1 MRALAECSLDTAQTG
16 GRALA
21 NRVAPTVPCARQ
33 NRRRPATGQR
43 DATAPGG
50 DAPLTAPR
58 HPHTALGTIL
68 VPAGATLS
76 GAATLLYPSVA
87 AAASS
92 LQTSSQ
98 GSPAPSGGLPL
109 LSLLIFLPLLGAVI
123 IGVMPAAQKVR
134 IRTVATVFSA
144 IPLAL
149 VVWLLAAY
157 GYSRAGLQFVQR
169 VDWIPAWHVQ
179 YFLGVDGLSLAML
192 ALSAGIG
199 LIAAIASYGIE
210 ERVKEYFIWFLTML
224 TGTLGVFCAQD
235 LILFVFFFDI
245 VLVPMY
251 FLIAIW
257 GGPRREYA
265 AVKFLIYT
273 FTGSVLMLVAILA
286 AFFLTGAQTFSIP
299 DLASLIPQ
307 DIGRDAQLWLFVTI
321 FLGFAIKL
329 PMVPLH
335 TWLPDAHVEAPT
347 PISVLLAAV
356 LLKIGGYGLLRIALP
371 LFPTAAHVLAPA
383 VAALGV
389 INLLY
394 AALAAL
400 AQHDFKKL
408 VAYSS
413 VSHMGFV
420 LLGVALGTPI
430 GIDGAIFVMVS
441 HGLISAMLFLMVGVF
456 YDRTHTRELGRL
468 GGMYATLPLAGTIL
482 GFAALANLGLPA
494 LSGFVGEFFTLAG
507 VFGTFRVIAFWAALG
522 LVLVAGFNLVLMK
535 RVVMGPTRPEWQGLP
550 PVKPRE
556 LVTLLPLMAGV
567 ILFGVA
573 PALLLNLINTPAAQI
588 AARLGGG

>member
-1 MRALAECSLDTAQTG
+1 MG
-16 GRALA
+16 
-21 NRVAPTVPCARQ
+21 NRSGTIS
-33 NRRRPATGQR
+33 RR
-43 DATAPGG
+43 
-50 DAPLTAPR
+50 
-58 HPHTALGTIL
+58 IL
-68 VPAGATLS
+68 VPAGAAL
-76 GAATLLYPSVA
+76 GALATVLHPGLA

-92 LQTSSQ
+92 LQALPT
-98 GSPAPSGGLPL
+98 GSVTASGGFPL
-109 LSLLIFLPLLGAVI
+109 LSLLVFLPLLGAVL
-123 IGVMPAAQKVR
+123 IGMTPAANKTG
-134 IRTVATVFSA
+134 IRTLATIFAAVPAVLVAV
-144 IPLAL
+144 
-149 VVWLLAAY
+149 LLGAY
-157 GYSRAGLQFVQR
+157 RYGLAGLQFVER
-169 VDWIPAWHVQ
+169 VAWVPAWHVQ

-192 ALSAGIG
+192 GLSAA
-199 LIAAIASYGIE
+199 IAVIAVIASYGIE
-210 ERVKEYFIWFLTML
+210 ERVKEYFVWFMILL
-224 TGTLGVFCAQD
+224 TGIFGVFCSQD
-235 LILFVFFFDI
+235 LILFVFFFDV

-273 FTGSVLMLVAILA
+273 FSGSVLMLVAILA
-286 AFFLTGAQTFSIP
+286 AFFLTGGQSFTIP
-299 DLASLIPQ
+299 DLAALIPQ
-307 DIGRDAQLWLFVTI
+307 DISRNAQLWLFAAI
-321 FLGFAIKL
+321 FVGFAIKL

-347 PISVLLAAV
+347 PMSVVLAAV

-371 LFPTAAHVLAPA
+371 LFPAAVHVVAP
-383 VAALGV
+383 VIAALGV
-389 INLLY
+389 VNLIY

-420 LLGVALGTPI
+420 LLGASLGTPL

-482 GFAALANLGLPA
+482 AFAALANLGLPA
-494 LSGFVGEFFTLAG
+494 LSGFIGEFFTLTG
-507 VFGTFRVIAFWAALG
+507 VFGTFRVMAFWSAAG

-535 RVVMGPTRPEWQGLP
+535 RVVMGPTRPEWHGLP

-556 LVTLLPLMAGV
+556 IVTLVPLMAGV

-573 PALLLNLINTPAAQI
+573 PALLINLVNTPAVQI